1 MILGSYRL
9 NIQNYFIPRDFKV
22 SYICAQV
29 VAKQVEVVMAKI
41 LLTLWT
47 KVLRVL
53 ALRIS
58 FKEATNA
65 ALTKLGIIKVYHR
78 CQTLRSERNFA
89 SDI

>member
-9 NIQNYFIPRDFKV
+9 NIQNYFIPHDFEV
-22 SYICAQV
+22 SYIFAQV
-29 VAKQVEVVMAKI
+29 VAKQVVMAKI

-58 FKEATNA
+58 LEEATNA
-65 ALTKLGIIKVYHR
+65 TLTKLGIKEVYHR
-78 CQTLRSERNFA
+78 CQTLRSERIFA
-89 SDI
+89 SNI